1 MKRAKIC
8 ANLLLVGALLYVFL
22 QVQPAVAESRK
33 FSAVQ
38 DTVINRQE
46 SQATST
52 RARVAMI
59 TPHYWLSTLE
69 GWHFGGE
76 FALGGAHALVSTL
89 NSSSFYF
96 HFGAGASYGILG
108 INSSRLLLLDMGL
121 ALGASGV
128 FGARLEIP
136 FGLRALFGTSRGF
149 VLGTVMM
156 PSFGTQ
162 GANIDA
168 LSLRLGFYIK
178 HVQITYFGSFA
189 PVYPIFTHGVAF
201 SVLI

>member
-1 MKRAKIC
+1 
-8 ANLLLVGALLYVFL
+8 
-22 QVQPAVAESRK
+22 
-33 FSAVQ
+33 
-38 DTVINRQE
+38 
-46 SQATST
+46 
-52 RARVAMI
+52 MI

-136 FGLRALFGTSRGF
+136 LGIRALFGTSRGF